1 MMQTRFEFTLP
12 LGYLDSEGR
21 VHRQGE
27 MRLATARD
35 EIESAADPQVE
46 ANEAWL
52 PAVLLS
58 RVVTRLGAYAPVPPE
73 VIADLFAADFAYLED
88 LYLQVNT
95 APGAPVPAVCPQC
108 GYRFQVSLPP
118 LEDA

>member
-1 MMQTRFEFTLP
+1 MQTRFEFILP
-12 LGYLDSEGR
+12 LGYTDAEGNL
-21 VHRQGE
+21 HRRGE

-35 EIESAADPQVE
+35 EIESLEDPRVQ

-58 RVVTRLGAYAPVPPE
+58 RVVTRLGALSPLTPE
-73 VIADLFAADFAYLED
+73 IIAALFAADFSYLED

-95 APGAPVPAVCPQC
+95 APAMSVPAVCPQC
-108 GYRFQVSLPP
+108 GHAFEAHLPP
-118 LEDA
+118 LEAA